1 MTKIKV
7 LIADDHGILRA
18 GLNALLS
25 SEPDIEVVGEA
36 SSSSE
41 VLKLA
46 EKLKPQI
53 VLMDVSMPEV
63 GGIEAT
69 RQLVKKNPHIKVLM
83 LTIHEDKVLLEEA
96 LQAGASGYLLKRA
109 LKDELFIA
117 IRTVMKGNT
126 YIHPLMLR

>member
-1 MTKIKV
+1 
-7 LIADDHGILRA
+7 
-18 GLNALLS
+18 
-25 SEPDIEVVGEA
+25 
-36 SSSSE
+36 
-41 VLKLA
+41 
-46 EKLKPQI
+46 
-53 VLMDVSMPEV
+53 V